1 MNKLKVRGI
10 GKIIFA
16 IVICQLAGAIGSVFT
31 FSSIPTWYASLQ
43 KPAFSPPNWLFGPA
57 WLTLYTL
64 MGVSLYLVWQK
75 GLKNKKVKHAVTVFA
90 IQLVLNALWS
100 IIFFG
105 LRLPFIAFI
114 EILLLW
120 VAIAY
125 TILSFYRISRN
136 AAYLLVPYI
145 LWVSFAAI
153 LNYSIWILN

>member
-1 MNKLKVRGI
+1 MSKLEIR
-10 GKIIFA
+10 KIIFA
-16 IVICQLAGAIGSVFT
+16 IIICQLAGAVGSIFT
-31 FSSIPTWYASLQ
+31 FSSIPIWYASLQ

-75 GLKNKKVKHAVTVFA
+75 GLKNKKVKDAITIFA
-90 IQLVLNALWS
+90 IQIVLNSFWS

-114 EILLLW
+114 EIVVLW
-120 VAIAY
+120 IAIVF
-125 TILSFYRISRN
+125 TILKFYKISRN

-153 LNYSIWILN
+153 LNYNIWILNV